1 MWDVALIEI
10 ADATHDAMDVTQRER
25 ELGAIIT
32 AYNDVTERLKQSH
45 ESLQREVA
53 RLHGELHRTN
63 EALRRSERLAALGE
77 MAAGLA
83 HEIRNPLGGIALY
96 ASMLSQAAGRDDGLV
111 DAAQTRT
118 AATRIAHGVRTLERL
133 IAEILDFA
141 QEHRLERQRCRLG
154 TVFEALRDAM
164 APWEEQTGA
173 RMTID
178 ADADEIEA
186 NVDTCRLHR
195 VLVNLVMNGLQAAGR
210 GGQVAIAAWR
220 DADAAVIE
228 VADSGPGIAEELLPR
243 VFNPFFTTKDTGTG
257 LGLAIVHRIIEAH
270 EGSIVVSNRAGGG
283 AVFALR
289 LPDGESTDHPVSQE
303 SE

>member
-1 MWDVALIEI
+1 MTTDQTQPAQPDAAHPLARQLVELSAL
-10 ADATHDAMDVTQRER
+10 T
-25 ELGAIIT
+25 G
-32 AYNDVTERLKQSH
+32 
-45 ESLQREVA
+45 
-53 RLHGELHRTN
+53 
-63 EALRRSERLAALGE
+63 
-77 MAAGLA
+77 GLA

-96 ASMLSQAAGRDDGLV
+96 ASMLSQAAGREGGAV

-118 AATRIAHGVRTLERL
+118 AATRIANGVRTLERL

-154 TVFEALRDAM
+154 SVFDTLRDAM

-173 RMTID
+173 TLEID
-178 ADADEIEA
+178 AGADDIEA
-186 NVDTCRLHR
+186 VVDTGRLHR

-210 GGQVAIAAWR
+210 GGRVKVAARR
-220 DADAAVIE
+220 DGDAAVIE

-270 EGSIVVSNRAGGG
+270 EGSIVVSNRPGGGG
-283 AVFALR
+283 AMFTLR
-289 LPDGESTDHPVSQE
+289 LPDGESDGDLATSE
-303 SE
+303 SERDCGDTDVAAGGMRTGD

>member
-1 MWDVALIEI
+1 MIEL
-10 ADATHDAMDVTQRER
+10 AETTRDATDVTQRER

-96 ASMLSQAAGRDDGLV
+96 ASMLSQAAGREGGAV
-111 DAAQTRT
+111 DATQTRT
-118 AATRIAHGVRTLERL
+118 AATRIANGVRTLERL

-154 TVFEALRDAM
+154 SVFEALRDAM

-173 RMTID
+173 VM
-178 ADADEIEA
+178 ALAAGSAEVEA
-186 NVDTCRLHR
+186 CVDTGRLHR
-195 VLVNLVMNGLQAAGR
+195 VLVNLVMNGMQAAGR
-210 GGQVAIAAWR
+210 GGRVDVTARR
-220 DADAAVIE
+220 DGDSAVIE
-228 VADSGPGIAEELLPR
+228 VADSGPGIAEDLLLR

-270 EGSIVVSNRAGGG
+270 DGSIAVCNRAGGG
-283 AVFALR
+283 AVFTLR
-289 LPDGESTDHPVSQE
+289 LSDGGSAG
-303 SE
+303 

>member
-1 MWDVALIEI
+1 MNVLAETTR
-10 ADATHDAMDVTQRER
+10 DATDVTQRER

-96 ASMLSQAAGRDDGLV
+96 ASMLSQAAGREGGAV

-118 AATRIAHGVRTLERL
+118 AATRIANGVRTLERL

-154 TVFEALRDAM
+154 SVFESLRDAM

-173 RMTID
+173 AMALG
-178 ADADEIEA
+178 ADSAQIEA
-186 NVDTCRLHR
+186 VVDTGRLHR

-210 GGQVAIAAWR
+210 GGRVEVAARR
-220 DADAAVIE
+220 DGDTAVIE

-270 EGSIVVSNRAGGG
+270 DGSIAVSNRPGGG
-283 AVFALR
+283 AVFTLR
-289 LPDGESTDHPVSQE
+289 LPDGESSDHTAR
-303 SE
+303 